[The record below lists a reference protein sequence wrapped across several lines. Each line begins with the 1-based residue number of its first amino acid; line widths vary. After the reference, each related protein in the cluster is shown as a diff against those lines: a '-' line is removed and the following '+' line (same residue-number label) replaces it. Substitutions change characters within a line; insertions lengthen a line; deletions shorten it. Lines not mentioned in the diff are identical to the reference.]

1 MAYAHLTVY
10 CSAVIQEL
18 FLDCLISLGFS
29 VQIDEESANVV
40 IKGENGRIPNSKATI
55 NVQSAGTAARFMTV
69 FLAVAGGDYTLQ
81 SSEQMKKRPMSE
93 LLGSLT
99 AKGV

>member
-10 CSAVIQEL
+10 CLAVIQEL
-18 FLDCLISLGFS
+18 FLTAFISLGFS

-40 IKGENGRIPNSKATI
+40 IKGENGRIPNRKATI

-81 SSEQMKKRPMSE
+81 SSDR
-93 LLGSLT
+93 
-99 AKGV
+99 